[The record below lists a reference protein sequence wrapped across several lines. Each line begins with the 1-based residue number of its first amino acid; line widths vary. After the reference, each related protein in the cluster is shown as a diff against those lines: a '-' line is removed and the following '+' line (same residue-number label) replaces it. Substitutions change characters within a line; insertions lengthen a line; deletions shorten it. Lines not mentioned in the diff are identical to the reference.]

1 MKALSLWQPW
11 ASAIACGSKTVETR
25 HWQTKYRGP
34 LAIHA
39 AKRFRVGEMIHTL
52 AHWNWTGALDPL
64 LQHQERLSEPGNEH
78 IMDTLARFPLGAI
91 VATCY
96 LQDIVPTDS
105 MTVGFLDKKR
115 YPANGHFR
123 ADSPYAWTERQMGN
137 FSPGRFSWILTG
149 IRPIEPVPC
158 IGRQGLFNIPDDL
171 IPTLGG

>member
-25 HWQTKYRGP
+25 SWSTKYRGP

-39 AKRFRVGEMIHTL
+39 AKRFRIGEMIHTL

-64 LQHQERLSEPGNEH
+64 LQHQERLCGPGNEH
-78 IMDTLARFPLGAI
+78 INDTLARFPLGSI

-115 YPANGHFR
+115 YPGAKTFPAN
-123 ADSPYAWTERQMGN
+123 SSYAWTERQMGD
-137 FSPGRFSWILTG
+137 FTPGRFAWILTE
-149 IRPIEPVPC
+149 IKPITPIPFK
-158 IGRQGLFNIPDDL
+158 GRQGLFNVPDDL
-171 IPTLGG
+171 FEPSP